1 MLASFSIV
9 PIGVGEELR
18 EPVAKVLDVIGK
30 SGLRYKLG
38 AMQTTVEGGPEE
50 VMALIMTCHQLML
63 EDAPRVL
70 THIAIDDRKGASGR
84 LEGKVKDVESV
95 LARELSHE

>member
-18 EPVAKVLDVIGK
+18 EHIAKVLDLIDK
-30 SGLRYKLG
+30 SGLAYKLG
-38 AMQTTVEGGPEE
+38 AMQTTVEGEPDE
-50 VMALIMTCHQLML
+50 VMALIVKCHRLML
-63 EDAPRVL
+63 DIAPRVL

-84 LEGKVKDVESV
+84 LEGKVKDVESA
-95 LARELSHE
+95 LGRELSHE